1 MTLAASDI
9 SPLQVDGS
17 IMTIWWLFSSVLL
30 CGNLY
35 PVGSIW
41 PFWSLYPC
49 VVVARVTL
57 VVFGDV
63 ASSIPRVMGSPFA
76 NTNLLLWATAQKI
89 CRNDHCP
96 SGLPARPGGSV
107 LKCWWEVCEWL
118 PKQSPRLW
126 RWQTR
131 IFGKYHFWAKHS
143 TERSKIQ
150 I

>member
-17 IMTIWWLFSSVLL
+17 MMTTWYHFLGDHFLGDHFLGDHFL
-30 CGNLY
+30 CALVWKSLPCGQDIAILI
-35 PVGSIW
+35 PV
-41 PFWSLYPC
+41 PL

-76 NTNLLLWATAQKI
+76 NTNLLLWAPAQKI

-107 LKCWWEVCEWL
+107 LKC
-118 PKQSPRLW
+118 
-126 RWQTR
+126 
-131 IFGKYHFWAKHS
+131 
-143 TERSKIQ
+143 
-150 I
+150 